1 MHSTG
6 PRWGSE
12 HPRSRKTEKPPAVQ
26 FSRCGP
32 GRPCPRGAGERRVGG
47 GPAAGPPHPGAFPEI
62 PPGERNPREALP
74 VPAKVGGGQPA
85 GEGGRGA
92 PTAPPQHPAAT
103 REGVLAQQ
111 RGRGLGATFPEPPAD
126 YPAGAAGTAQGH
138 SPLRAPQPP
147 ARRSPPPGPPTQV
160 TELGQ
165 EGRRAPRLA
174 GREEI
179 GGDTPL
185 PSRSARA
192 PGSALVLGAP
202 SAGLGVDWVPCD
214 GRFGDPESGCPV
226 RVSRPRPH
234 CGQEGPEPPPPPRGP
249 VPPGSAPQEG
259 RGGERA
265 AAPGS
270 LITSVRS
277 APLRAASCLAIPA
290 NSIPQSIGERPAFRG
305 EQSRLGGWGGRSH
318 HRPGSRPECAPTTA
332 AGNSGLGAGGPATWG
347 LGVELGGGDPTQE
360 RGTLPG
366 SPSSAGSQRSAPS
379 RRGKPSLLLPLP
391 PKPTSLP
398 VVGVP
403 QVEVGSP

>member
-1 MHSTG
+1 M
-6 PRWGSE
+6 
-12 HPRSRKTEKPPAVQ
+12 
-26 FSRCGP
+26 
-32 GRPCPRGAGERRVGG
+32 
-47 GPAAGPPHPGAFPEI
+47 
-62 PPGERNPREALP
+62 
-74 VPAKVGGGQPA
+74 
-85 GEGGRGA
+85 
-92 PTAPPQHPAAT
+92 
-103 REGVLAQQ
+103 GV
-111 RGRGLGATFPEPPAD
+111 TFPEPPAD

-305 EQSRLGGWGGRSH
+305 EQSRLGEWGAGPTTGLGAGRS
-318 HRPGSRPECAPTTA
+318 APRTTA

-360 RGTLPG
+360 RVTLPG

-403 QVEVGSP
+403 QVEVGSPWTVGGESGGRTERRGGSGCVCSSGWGEGERNKAETSLFTKYIFNHVKSGIGYRQTLATAEGQKVGTEASLWSGGRGPSKICTNLRIP